1 MEFLKK
7 HKDGLL
13 AVAMVVGFY
22 CVLFLLGITCPIKF
36 VTGVSC
42 MGCGMTRAWLSVF
55 RLDLHSAV
63 AFHPLFWTVPVAAA
77 AFWLRRRYKRL
88 GNGILAVIIAAF
100 LVVYVVRMLDP
111 DCTVVV
117 FQPQNSL
124 VYRIIRK
131 LG

>member
-13 AVAMVVGFY
+13 AVAMVAVFY
-22 CVLFLLGITCPIKF
+22 CVLFLLGITCPIKY

-42 MGCGMTRAWLSVF
+42 MGCGMTRAWVSVF

-63 AFHPLFWTVPVAAA
+63 ALHPLFWTVPIAAV
-77 AFWLRRRYKRL
+77 AFWLRRRRQRL

-100 LVVYVVRMLDP
+100 IVVYVVRILDP

-124 VYRIIRK
+124 FYRILR
-131 LG
+131 